1 MTVET
6 GRGWLCLTVGH
17 RARFDVS
24 NSGGTGRG
32 LLCVTAGHRAR
43 FAVYDSGAQGE
54 IGCV

>member
-1 MTVET
+1 
-6 GRGWLCLTVGH
+6 VGH